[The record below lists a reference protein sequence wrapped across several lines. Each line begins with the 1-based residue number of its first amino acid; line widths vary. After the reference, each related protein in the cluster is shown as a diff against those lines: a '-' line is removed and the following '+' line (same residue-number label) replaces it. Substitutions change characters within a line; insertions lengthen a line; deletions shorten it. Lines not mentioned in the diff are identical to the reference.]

1 MSVLVP
7 RPGTLLE
14 PSWGPLGPSWRRLG
28 PSWGPLGPLWVPP
41 GSLRGRLRAI
51 WGASWA
57 VLERREAEEART
69 PKSFKNRLEINDFSS
84 WGPLGSAPGGFLGRL
99 AGLLGRLEAVKA
111 SWTDRSAIRG
121 PLGPS
126 WGPLGAVLACLGAF
140 FGSGSSR
147 GGIVSDPGPPLG
159 TPPRDPPS
167 VPPTGTHPPGGEG
180 IKGKGLPF
188 DSMTTLLSLSLS
200 LWVAAFRCGRGRGG
214 RDGRA

>member
-1 MSVLVP
+1 MGAPWGPPGSSWEPLGGLLGGSWGPLGASWGPLGGLLGPLGGLLGASWFLLGASRGRGLEMSVLVP

-41 GSLRGRLRAI
+41 GSLWGRLRAI

-140 FGSGSSR
+140 LAPGPR
-147 GGIVSDPGPPLG
+147 GGNRI
-159 TPPRDPPS
+159 
-167 VPPTGTHPPGGEG
+167 
-180 IKGKGLPF
+180 
-188 DSMTTLLSLSLS
+188 
-200 LWVAAFRCGRGRGG
+200 
-214 RDGRA
+214 